1 MKKEENIWLIILV
14 SSVVGALTSHYL
26 PETPP
31 VIFNI
36 ELVDMIISAVIISGL
51 TIFFIII
58 GIWLLKLGQFR

>member
-1 MKKEENIWLIILV
+1 
-14 SSVVGALTSHYL
+14 VGALTSHYL